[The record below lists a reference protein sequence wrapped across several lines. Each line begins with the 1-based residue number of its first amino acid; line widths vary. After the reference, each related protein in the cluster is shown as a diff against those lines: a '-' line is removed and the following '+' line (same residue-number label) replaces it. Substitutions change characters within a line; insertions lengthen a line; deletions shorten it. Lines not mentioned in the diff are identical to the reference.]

1 MGLQTDAPLKRSI
14 KPLGQCWVVLDCLVR
29 LFVPSLSPPAPP
41 WWHSSSSS
49 HSEVVACNGAGVLT
63 TST

>member
-14 KPLGQCWVVLDCLVR
+14 KPLGQCWVVFDCLVR
-29 LFVPSLSPPAPP
+29 LLVPSLSPPAHP

-49 HSEVVACNGAGVLT
+49 RSEVVACKLRGF
-63 TST
+63 